1 MFALW
6 RSVWS
11 AAFHGQ
17 SACPPWSAIGVS
29 TVVHLSAFGILGLIA
44 IESRNTVVA
53 PPAADSAWCE
63 PDSGHGGPLA
73 EQVQLDDELSE
84 DPGGSSP
91 GSVSLFIASEPKSP
105 TPLVDRPFSSS
116 LAASA
121 PFDYHDIGSAVPSM
135 TGGTGTQNTTGIGN
149 GTGNGIGDGSGA
161 GGSFFGVNT
170 PGKKF
175 VFVVDASSSMNH
187 PFPGPGKTA
196 LGRVKLELLN
206 CVSQMSEDQQFFIVY
221 FNDRGIPMPARTL
234 VSATAEVKQ
243 HYLTWM
249 AKQKGEGQTEP
260 EEALLLALRLKPDV
274 IYFLTDGAF
283 KYRVVKRVADMN
295 HQRVAIHTVCF
306 GNADGEKFM
315 RMVSSQNGGTYQF
328 VGFDSPEA
336 AGAGEG
342 TAAASEPAPPADETR
357 VAANPDETSVEP
369 RP

>member
-1 MFALW
+1 VFALW

-17 SACPPWSAIGVS
+17 GACPPWSAIGVS

-44 IESRNTVVA
+44 MESRNVSIA
-53 PPAADSAWCE
+53 PSIAESAWCE
-63 PDSGHGGPLA
+63 PSADHGGTLSD
-73 EQVQLDDELSE
+73 QIQLDDQLSD

-105 TPLVDRPFSSS
+105 TPVVDQHFSPS

-121 PFDYHDIGSAVPSM
+121 PFDYQDLGSAVRSV

-149 GTGNGIGDGSGA
+149 GIGNGIGDGSGTD
-161 GGSFFGVNT
+161 GSFFGVNT

-196 LGRVKLELLN
+196 LGRVKLELLS
-206 CVSQMSEDQQFFIVY
+206 CVAQMSEDQQFFIVY
-221 FNDRGIPMPARTL
+221 FNDHAIPMPAREL
-234 VSATAEVKQ
+234 AVATPEAKQ
-243 HYLTWM
+243 NYLTWM

-260 EEALLLALRLKPDV
+260 EEALLLALRLQPDV

-295 HQRVAIHTVCF
+295 RQRVAIHTVCF

-336 AGAGEG
+336 AGTGQG
-342 TAAASEPAPPADETR
+342 TAAASEPAPPADAER
-357 VAANPDETSVEP
+357 VAAQPDAVAQP
-369 RP
+369 

>member
-1 MFALW
+1 VFALW

-11 AAFHGQ
+11 AAFQGQ

-44 IESRNTVVA
+44 LESRNASLA

-63 PDSGHGGPLA
+63 PDRGHGGPLA
-73 EQVQLDDELSE
+73 EQVQFDDELSE

-91 GSVSLFIASEPKSP
+91 GSVSLFIASEPKAP
-105 TPLVDRPFSSS
+105 TPLVDRPFASS

-121 PFDYHDIGSAVPSM
+121 PFDYQDLGSAVRSVA
-135 TGGTGTQNTTGIGN
+135 GGTGTQNTSGIGN

-196 LGRVKLELLN
+196 LGRVKLELLS

-221 FNDRGIPMPARTL
+221 FNDHAIPMPAREL
-234 VSATAEVKQ
+234 AFATREAKQ

-260 EEALLLALRLKPDV
+260 EEALLLALRLQPDV

-283 KYRVVKRVADMN
+283 KFRVVERVADMN
-295 HQRVAIHTVCF
+295 RRRIAIHTVCF

-315 RMVSSQNGGTYQF
+315 RMVSSQNGGTYHF

-336 AGAGEG
+336 TGAGQG
-342 TAAASEPAPPADETR
+342 NAAVSESAPPADAER
-357 VAANPDETSVEP
+357 VAAQPDAVAQP
-369 RP
+369 